1 MTLDSYFRRDSN
13 CFRFIIYQKR
23 HIQFHCYHSMY
34 SVCDI
39 LHSVLYHIVNNIRYL
54 YRYIISYF
62 ITHITTHLLILM
74 FIVFVPVFTNM
85 SVMGF
90 DLPVLLLYQLLIVF
104 QTFLKTVL
112 HNLILQPMILL
123 IEQWLYYIIQVPS
136 WFS

>member
-1 MTLDSYFRRDSN
+1 MRNVTSSFTVAISL
-13 CFRFIIYQKR
+13 
-23 HIQFHCYHSMY
+23 Y

-62 ITHITTHLLILM
+62 TTHITTHLLILI
-74 FIVFVPVFTNM
+74 FIAFVPAFTNM
-85 SVMGF
+85 SIMDF
-90 DLPVLLLYQLLIVF
+90 NLPLLLIYQLLISF
-104 QTFLKTVL
+104 QTILKNVL

-123 IEQWLYYIIQVPS
+123 IEQWLYYIIQLPS